1 VSRRG
6 KLLAVALLGGA
17 LVLFVLAAVEINYLF
32 LPAKIVGTTS
42 FVIEP
47 GDNARDIAD
56 TLYGA
61 GLIRSRLLFL
71 IIARQKGL
79 EARLRAGEYTLEP
92 GLTVEQIVQRLEKG
106 QVNPWSFTVPEGT
119 TVMQIADILAEKGYA
134 GRDEFLEAAR
144 DPDLVK
150 EFLPAGSSLKEPLE
164 GYLAPNTYK
173 VRKGAPAE
181 EFIKIMLDATKSYY
195 TQEFKQRL
203 DGVKLTFHEALTLAS
218 IVEREAAL
226 DSERPVIASV
236 YFNRLHIG
244 MKLDAD
250 PTVMYAIGRTT
261 GDLAL
266 KDLEYDSPYNT
277 YRVPGL
283 PPGPIACPG
292 LKSLEAVLSPSGDPY
307 LYFVANGDRS
317 HLFSRTLAEHMQNIK
332 RARSSSR

>member
-1 VSRRG
+1 VSRRAR
-6 KLLAVALLGGA
+6 LLAVALLTGA

-32 LPAKIVGTTS
+32 LPAKLVGTTS

-61 GLIRSRLLFL
+61 GLIRSRLLFI

-79 EARLRAGEYTLEP
+79 EGKLRAGEYTLEP
-92 GLTVEQIVQRLEKG
+92 GLPVEQIVQRLEKG
-106 QVNPWSFTVPEGT
+106 QVNSWTFVVPEGS
-119 TVMQIADILAEKGYA
+119 TVMQIADILVEKGYA
-134 GRDEFLEAAR
+134 GRDEFLLAAR
-144 DPDLVK
+144 NTDLVK
-150 EFLPAGSSLKEPLE
+150 EFLPSVSTLKEPLE

-173 VRKGAPAE
+173 VRKGAPAQ
-181 EFIKIMLDATKSYY
+181 EFVKIMLDATKSYY

-203 DGVKLTFHEALTLAS
+203 DGTKLTFHQMLTLAS

-226 DSERPVIASV
+226 DNERPIIASV
-236 YFNRLHIG
+236 YLNRLRLG

-261 GDLAL
+261 GALTLA
-266 KDLEYDSPYNT
+266 DLEYDSPYNT
-277 YRVPGL
+277 YRVAGL
-283 PPGPIACPG
+283 SPGPIACPG
-292 LKSLEAVLSPSGDPY
+292 FKSVEAVLNPSGDPY
-307 LYFVANGDRS
+307 LYFVANGDKS
-317 HLFSRTLAEHMQNIK
+317 HLFSRTLAEHLENIK

>member
-1 VSRRG
+1 MSRRG
-6 KLLAVALLGGA
+6 KLLAVVVLGGA

-32 LPAKIVGTTS
+32 LPAKVVGTTF

-61 GLIRSRLLFL
+61 GLIRSRLLFI

-79 EARLRAGEYTLEP
+79 EGKLRAGEYTLEP

-106 QVNPWSFTVPEGT
+106 QVNSWAFTVPEGT

-134 GRDEFLEAAR
+134 GRDEFLLAAR
-144 DPDLVK
+144 NRDLVK
-150 EFLPAGSSLKEPLE
+150 EFLPTGSTVKEPLE

-173 VRKGAPAE
+173 VRKGVPAQ
-181 EFIKIMLDATKSYY
+181 EFVKVMLDVTKSYY
-195 TQEFKQRL
+195 TQEFKDRL
-203 DGVKLTFHEALTLAS
+203 DRTKLTFHQALTLAS

-236 YFNRLHIG
+236 YLNRLHLG

-250 PTVMYAIGRTT
+250 PTVLYAIGRTT
-261 GDLAL
+261 GDLTL
-266 KDLEYDSPYNT
+266 KELEYDSPYNT
-277 YRVPGL
+277 YRVAGL

-292 LKSLEAVLSPSGDPY
+292 LKSIEAVLNPSGDPY
-307 LYFVANGDRS
+307 LYFVANADRS
-317 HLFSRTLAEHMQNIK
+317 HLFGRTLSEHMENIR